1 MGSTGHPR
9 NNHFYDCCR
18 LCGCLVGCKD
28 GSQSLRYQAN
38 SSWHARYLWLRLSFR
53 PIPSWT
59 NDDHVGTEQLTCLK
73 GTYFSPTHNSY
84 SHRLQVLFATNTFHA
99 CFKNLY
105 EFTKYTENL
114 NHIKLQNAVID
125 SNFLCLDL
133 TSQISHTLRFFSTS
147 GLFWYM
153 CFVSCKIKTISRAV
167 SVVLG
172 MGGVSSFVHAM
183 YG

>member
-9 NNHFYDCCR
+9 NNHFYDRCR
-18 LCGCLVGCKD
+18 LCGCLVSCKD

-59 NDDHVGTEQLTCLK
+59 NDDHVSTEQLTCLK

-99 CFKNLY
+99 CLKNLY

-114 NHIKLQNAVID
+114 NHIKLQMLSLI
-125 SNFLCLDL
+125 
-133 TSQISHTLRFFSTS
+133 QIFCALISLLKSLILSDFSPLLAS
-147 GLFWYM
+147 FDI
-153 CFVSCKIKTISRAV
+153 C
-167 SVVLG
+167 
-172 MGGVSSFVHAM
+172 VSSLAKSKPSPGQFRSS
-183 YG
+183 